1 MQDNPLQFASPD
13 FKNGYH
19 LGLTV
24 FRIQLEELLQSDFRK
39 KKLTVDLINQIHDIL
54 YPICEDVRDEY
65 YFGTG
70 LTQRNSPFIR
80 FNYET
85 NRLEWFKPS
94 KDK

>member
-1 MQDNPLQFASPD
+1 MQDNPQRFASPD

-24 FRIQLEELLQSDFRK
+24 FRIQLEELLQTDFCK
-39 KKLTVDLINQIHDIL
+39 KKLTTDLVNQIHDIL
-54 YPICEDVRDEY
+54 YPLCEEVRYEY

-80 FNYET
+80 FNYAT

-94 KDK
+94 KDT